1 MSDATPPDVVDVQGL
16 LKRFGTLVAVDH
28 VSLTIRRG
36 ELFGI
41 LGPNGSGKTTLI
53 RMLCGL
59 IRPGEG
65 TARVAGFDVAR
76 EPDRVKARIGYMSQA
91 FGLYRDLT
99 VDENLAF
106 YAGVYNLGAALVERL
121 DWAKTVMRLA
131 ALGGRPSG
139 VLSGGQ
145 KQRLALA
152 CAVMDAPQAGVPH
165 EPTARGRPPGRGPR
179 GAAPLLD
186 HHPRA
191 CRRGRHDDRDDPL
204 HGRGRALRPAGLP
217 LARPPRGARLAG
229 RGEAAVRPRRLARR
243 HLRGAAGC
251 GNMNLERLHAM
262 VRKEFVQMRRDP
274 ATLRLMLAV
283 PLAQLL
289 IFGYAIR
296 TDVRHLPT
304 VVFDQSRTQQSRAF
318 VQSLTATDNF
328 VLASEARSYPEALA
342 AVDAG
347 RARAAVILPP
357 DYARSLKR
365 GRTPAIQV
373 LVDASDPT
381 ASQSAIAAAQMVG
394 QRLNVSLVAART
406 GVNLAPRLPAAT
418 RGGPL
423 YNPALPSV

>member
-1 MSDATPPDVVDVQGL
+1 
-16 LKRFGTLVAVDH
+16 
-28 VSLTIRRG
+28 
-36 ELFGI
+36 
-41 LGPNGSGKTTLI
+41 
-53 RMLCGL
+53 
-59 IRPGEG
+59 
-65 TARVAGFDVAR
+65 
-76 EPDRVKARIGYMSQA
+76 
-91 FGLYRDLT
+91 
-99 VDENLAF
+99 
-106 YAGVYNLGAALVERL
+106 
-121 DWAKTVMRLA
+121 
-131 ALGGRPSG
+131 
-139 VLSGGQ
+139 
-145 KQRLALA
+145 
-152 CAVMDAPQAGVPH
+152 
-165 EPTARGRPPGRGPR
+165 
-179 GAAPLLD
+179 
-186 HHPRA
+186 
-191 CRRGRHDDRDDPL
+191 
-204 HGRGRALRPAGLP
+204 
-217 LARPPRGARLAG
+217 
-229 RGEAAVRPRRLARR
+229 
-243 HLRGAAGC
+243 
-251 GNMNLERLHAM
+251 MNLERLHAM

-365 GRTPAIQV
+365 GRTAAIQV

-406 GVNLAPRLPAAT
+406 GVNLATRLPVDV
-418 RGGPL
+418 RVRPL
-423 YNPALPSV
+423 YNPALRSAVFIVPGIIGMILSNILIIVTALSIVRERETGTLEQLIVTPLARWEIMLGKIAPYVLVGYVQMTTVLVTGHFVFHVPVRGPLLALYAATFLFIVANLGLGLFISTLGRNQAQVTQTAFLFLLPNVLLSGFMFPREAMPAAARVFGLVLPLTFYLQLIRGIVLKGNGLTQLWPQALALAAFALAFFTFATWRFSKTLE